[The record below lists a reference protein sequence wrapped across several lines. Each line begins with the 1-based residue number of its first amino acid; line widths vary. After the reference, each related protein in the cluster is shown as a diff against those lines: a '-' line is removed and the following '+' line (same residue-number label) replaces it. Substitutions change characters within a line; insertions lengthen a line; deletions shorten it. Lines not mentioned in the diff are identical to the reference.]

1 MYLIFLFVLLIIIT
15 IFSFYLNKRDI
26 IAPSFIFS
34 LSFLFCSSW
43 CVLYYKKWEMKDFHL
58 NTFLVILSGVITF
71 LIFSLLIKYS
81 FEKNIAKEE
90 KETKKKSNSIDYI
103 RISPIF
109 KIVFFIFNI
118 LVLFGCLISIIKMV
132 GGSWNNI
139 VDAIYKYDQ
148 TNKFSNS
155 TYTMPKLVG
164 IGLLIAHALT
174 YWYIYIFINNF
185 LFNKKIDIIILL
197 TIISGA
203 SSSIAQ
209 GGRNGVV
216 NMIIFGI
223 VIFIMLYRKKYNKK
237 LRYTIKQV
245 IISISFL
252 IIILVLFMVSAK
264 LMGRKISNNYLDYLA
279 VYCGAEIKN
288 LDIFLQELKS
298 YDFDNNSQTFYNI
311 VNWIGPKLGLTKEY
325 KLDIPFRNIN
335 GFNLGNVYTTF
346 YSFIYDY
353 GYIGAFL
360 CTAFMAGL
368 TQIIYE
374 LSLKEKLKEVPS
386 IFTMIYGYMF
396 SSILL
401 SFFSNKF
408 YEQNFSKN
416 FIYSLLFWIFM
427 NWIEKK
433 LKNRKKIK
441 TKEIENKEVKL
452 LNEKIDN

>member
-185 LFNKKIDIIILL
+185 L
-197 TIISGA
+197 
-203 SSSIAQ
+203 
-209 GGRNGVV
+209 
-216 NMIIFGI
+216 
-223 VIFIMLYRKKYNKK
+223 
-237 LRYTIKQV
+237 
-245 IISISFL
+245 
-252 IIILVLFMVSAK
+252 ILVKKCL
-264 LMGRKISNNYLDYLA
+264 
-279 VYCGAEIKN
+279 
-288 LDIFLQELKS
+288 
-298 YDFDNNSQTFYNI
+298 
-311 VNWIGPKLGLTKEY
+311 
-325 KLDIPFRNIN
+325 
-335 GFNLGNVYTTF
+335 
-346 YSFIYDY
+346 
-353 GYIGAFL
+353 
-360 CTAFMAGL
+360 
-368 TQIIYE
+368 
-374 LSLKEKLKEVPS
+374 
-386 IFTMIYGYMF
+386 
-396 SSILL
+396 
-401 SFFSNKF
+401 
-408 YEQNFSKN
+408 NF
-416 FIYSLLFWIFM
+416 
-427 NWIEKK
+427 
-433 LKNRKKIK
+433 
-441 TKEIENKEVKL
+441 
-452 LNEKIDN
+452 